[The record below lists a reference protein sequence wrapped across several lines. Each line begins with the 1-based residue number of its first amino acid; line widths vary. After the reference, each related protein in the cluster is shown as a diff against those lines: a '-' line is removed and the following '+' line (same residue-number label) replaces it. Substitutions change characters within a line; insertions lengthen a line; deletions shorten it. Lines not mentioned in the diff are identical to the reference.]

1 MNSAESR
8 SKGSSNL
15 EFDPYW
21 NSNRMDQSLG
31 RATSVQHVSPLTET
45 PPLREGG
52 YACDHQYHPYSQL
65 RRQPAHLGLRSFQ
78 QRLDTA
84 CGCLTPFLECL
95 TPSLLL
101 SLPISSILVTRTS
114 SAFLPTE
121 TSMSKNR
128 IWAHPVC
135 VGSCGLWGLTFVWSY
150 LGYWFGLTYTFLRVP
165 TMVSC
170 WLAYLVDDCKV

>member
-1 MNSAESR
+1 LNSAESR

-65 RRQPAHLGLRSFQ
+65 RRQLAHLGLRSFHGS
-78 QRLDTA
+78 LDTA
-84 CGCLTPFLECL
+84 CGCLTPR
-95 TPSLLL
+95 LLL

-121 TSMSKNR
+121 TSMSKNH
-128 IWAHPVC
+128 IWPALSVSDL
-135 VGSCGLWGLTFVWSY
+135 VVYGVSRSCGHLSRTGS
-150 LGYWFGLTYTFLRVP
+150 
-165 TMVSC
+165 
-170 WLAYLVDDCKV
+170 A